1 MVAGGAMP
9 ETVAADREVD
19 STADAQ
25 RADAFRHLVDGHL
38 DDSYRLASAI
48 LGSPTDARDAV
59 HDAFITGWQRW
70 PSLRQADRFG
80 SWFKRIVVNTCK
92 DRLRKAARHRY
103 VPIGDREY
111 ATQPDPAKAVQDR
124 IQIEEGLRRLKPDD
138 RIILALRYYRDLK
151 IDQIAELLDIP
162 PGTATS
168 RLRSAH
174 IRLRRVI
181 ERSAPQG
188 VTR

>member
-1 MVAGGAMP
+1 MPESVAAQQRTSLVAG
-9 ETVAADREVD
+9 
-19 STADAQ
+19 AQ
-25 RADAFRHLVDGHL
+25 RAEAFRRLVDGQL

-70 PSLRQADRFG
+70 PSLRDPDRFG
-80 SWFKRIVVNTCK
+80 PWFKRIVVNKCK
-92 DRLRKAARHRY
+92 DRLRRVDRRRSE
-103 VPIGDREY
+103 PISERPV
-111 ATQPDPAKAVQDR
+111 AVQPDPARSIHDR
-124 IQIEEGLRRLKPDD
+124 IVIEDGLRRLKPDD

-151 IDQIAELLDIP
+151 IEQLAELLDIP

-174 IRLRRVI
+174 VRLRRVI
-181 ERSAPQG
+181 EQGVRPG